1 MQEKQA
7 LKDAY
12 DLMITIYETKN
23 VKDKATA
30 YTDKFNNV
38 DKVH

>member
-1 MQEKQA
+1 MEEKQM
-7 LKDAY
+7 LKDTY
-12 DLMITIYETKN
+12 DRLIIFYEQR
-23 VKDKATA
+23 KDDAKATA